1 MKMFLLS
8 SAVAIVIAV
17 ASFYLLQS
25 TGMDTASVMSGQDVR
40 LRGEPGNNLQW
51 SLWRVVPEHF

>member
-1 MKMFLLS
+1 MTTLKEEVTMKMFLIS

-40 LRGEPGNNLQW
+40 L
-51 SLWRVVPEHF
+51 